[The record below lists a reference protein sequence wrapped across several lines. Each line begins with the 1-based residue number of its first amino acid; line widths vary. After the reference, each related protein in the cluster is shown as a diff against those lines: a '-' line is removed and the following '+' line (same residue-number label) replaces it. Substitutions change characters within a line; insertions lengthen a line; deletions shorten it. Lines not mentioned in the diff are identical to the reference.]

1 LATATEARPVNYRR
15 LMKKVEHLVATLDRA
30 EDEGSTIQS
39 LIESIIANFR
49 DELGIYGGRLYRRR
63 GAFYVLSGI
72 FGDAKEV
79 PRGLKVPATYP
90 PLELAREAGAVFMDA
105 DDPRIDKSLEDLLGV
120 ERFAAIEVGDEE
132 YILAFNVAPGH
143 NRDDILFSLGIVR
156 HSVNQQLRRERMESI
171 FEEARKI
178 QASILPR
185 RAPVYGDF
193 DMYGRSEPMET
204 VGGDFF
210 DYIPVTDK
218 ILGLTIADVSG
229 HGLPA
234 ALQVRDIYMGLRM
247 GLARDFKIVRT
258 VERMN
263 RIIHRST
270 LTSRFVSMFYGELE
284 LNGVFI
290 YVNAGHPPPFHLT
303 ADGAVTHLEAG
314 GPVLGPL
321 QEASYERGF
330 VIMKPGDM
338 LVLYTDG
345 IVEARG
351 RPKRA
356 QRASQDDRAQRA
368 PQEDRAQRAPRDDG
382 APQADRAA
390 RAGRAT
396 PPAGAAADAGALDE
410 YGLERLLEAVR
421 RHQGKPSQAVVEAV
435 FADVDE
441 WSEGAPPADDRTLV
455 VVSSPAADKSITA
468 AFPRPIG
475 LI

>member
-1 LATATEARPVNYRR
+1 MATATEERPVNYRT
-15 LMKKVEHLVATLDRA
+15 LMKKVEHLVASLGRA

-39 LIESIIANFR
+39 LIETIIANFR

-63 GAFYVLSGI
+63 GAFYVLQGI

-79 PRGLKVPATYP
+79 PRGLKVPVTYP
-90 PLELAREAGAVFMDA
+90 PVELLIEDGAVYMEA

-120 ERFAAIEVGDEE
+120 QRFAAIEVGDGE
-132 YILAFNVAPGH
+132 YILAFNVGAGPS
-143 NRDDILFSLGIVR
+143 REDREDLLFSLGIVR
-156 HSVNQQLRRERMESI
+156 HSVNQQLRRERMEGI

-185 RAPVYGDF
+185 RVPAYGDF
-193 DMYGRSEPMET
+193 DIYGRSDPMES

-218 ILGLTIADVSG
+218 ILGLAIADVSG

-290 YVNAGHPPPFHLT
+290 YVNAGHPPPFHL
-303 ADGAVTHLEAG
+303 AAGGEVTHLEAG

-321 QEASYERGF
+321 AEASYERGF

-338 LVLYTDG
+338 LVFYTDG
-345 IVEARG
+345 IVETRG
-351 RPKRA
+351 R
-356 QRASQDDRAQRA
+356 
-368 PQEDRAQRAPRDDG
+368 
-382 APQADRAA
+382 
-390 RAGRAT
+390 AGGEG
-396 PPAGAAADAGALDE
+396 PLEE
-410 YGLERLLEAVR
+410 YGLARLLAVVR
-421 RHQGKPSQAVVEAV
+421 EHHGRSSQAVVEAI
-435 FADVDE
+435 FADVE
-441 WSEGAPPADDRTLV
+441 VWGLGEPAADDRTLMI
-455 VVSSPAADKSITA
+455 VSSPTEEKSVTA

>member
-1 LATATEARPVNYRR
+1 MATAVDARPVNYRA
-15 LMKKVEHLVATLDRA
+15 LMKKVEQLVATLDGA

-39 LIESIIANFR
+39 LIESIVVNFR

-79 PRGLKVPATYP
+79 PRGLKVPVTYP
-90 PLELAREAGAVFMDA
+90 PIELLIEDGAVYMDA
-105 DDPRIDKSLEDLLGV
+105 DDPRIDKTLEDLLGV
-120 ERFAAIEVGDEE
+120 QRFAAIEVGDGEH
-132 YILAFNVAPGH
+132 ILAFNVAAAN
-143 NRDDILFSLGIVR
+143 NRDDVLFSLGIVR
-156 HSVNQQLRRERMESI
+156 HAVNQKLRRERMEGI

-185 RAPVYGDF
+185 RAPTYGDF
-193 DMYGRSEPMET
+193 DMYGRSVPVES

-218 ILGLTIADVSG
+218 ILGLAIADVSG

-290 YVNAGHPPPFHLT
+290 YVNAGHPPPFHLA
-303 ADGAVTHLEAG
+303 ADGTVTHLEAG

-321 QEASYERGF
+321 SEASYERGF

-338 LVLYTDG
+338 LVFYTDG
-345 IVEARG
+345 IVETHG
-351 RPKRA
+351 GS
-356 QRASQDDRAQRA
+356 QR
-368 PQEDRAQRAPRDDG
+368 EAPRE
-382 APQADRAA
+382 
-390 RAGRAT
+390 T
-396 PPAGAAADAGALDE
+396 PPPLSHPAAAPLEE
-410 YGLERLLEAVR
+410 YGVDRLLAVAR
-421 RHQGKPSQAVVEAV
+421 RHQGQPSQAVVEAI
-435 FADVDE
+435 FADVEE
-441 WSEGAPPADDRTLV
+441 WSLGAPADDDRTV
-455 VVSSPAADKSITA
+455 VVVTSPAADQSITA

>member
-1 LATATEARPVNYRR
+1 MATATEARPVNYRT
-15 LMKKVEHLVATLDRA
+15 LMKKVEHLVASLGRA

-39 LIESIIANFR
+39 LIETIIANFR

-63 GAFYVLSGI
+63 GAFYVLQGI

-79 PRGLKVPATYP
+79 PRGLKVPVTYP
-90 PLELAREAGAVFMDA
+90 PVELLIEDGAVYMEA
-105 DDPRIDKSLEDLLGV
+105 DDQRIDKSLEDLLGV
-120 ERFAAIEVGDEE
+120 QRFAAIEVGDGE
-132 YILAFNVAPGH
+132 YILAFNVAAGP
-143 NRDDILFSLGIVR
+143 NREDREDLLFSLGIVR
-156 HSVNQQLRRERMESI
+156 HSVNQQLRRERMEGI

-185 RAPVYGDF
+185 RVPAYGDF
-193 DMYGRSEPMET
+193 DMYGRSDPMES

-218 ILGLTIADVSG
+218 ILGLAIADVSG

-290 YVNAGHPPPFHLT
+290 YVNAGHPPPFHL
-303 ADGAVTHLEAG
+303 AAGGEVTHLEAG

-321 QEASYERGF
+321 AEASYERGF

-338 LVLYTDG
+338 LVFYTDG
-345 IVEARG
+345 IVETRG
-351 RPKRA
+351 R
-356 QRASQDDRAQRA
+356 
-368 PQEDRAQRAPRDDG
+368 
-382 APQADRAA
+382 
-390 RAGRAT
+390 AGGEGG
-396 PPAGAAADAGALDE
+396 PLEE
-410 YGLERLLEAVR
+410 YGLTRLLAVAR
-421 RHQGKPSQAVVEAV
+421 EHHGRSSQAVVEAI
-435 FADVDE
+435 FADVE
-441 WSEGAPPADDRTLV
+441 AWGLGEPAADDRTLMI
-455 VVSSPAADKSITA
+455 VSSPTEEKSVTA